1 MGRTNKETAM
11 QTRSA
16 SLYALFLLLCLAA
29 LPVAA
34 TTYVMVSDEDLADQA
49 QLIVS
54 GQVAAVGAAA
64 VGAAPTTDYL
74 LAVDRVLKGEALDRI
89 VVRVPGGRAAGDRFL
104 KVWGAPE
111 LSLGERVLL
120 FLAPRADGTYA
131 PLHLMLGAFHET
143 RMGDKTLAAR
153 DLEEAQALEG
163 GAKEDA
169 LRGFAPFAEWLA
181 DRAQGLLRSPDY
193 ELGAT
198 AALRKSLEQKFVLN
212 RLSDGVPLRWF
223 AFDRGS
229 RVNWQVNDPGQP
241 GLSLDDTI
249 TSFQAGLAAWS
260 SVAGTNVRYS
270 YAGTTHDSAG
280 LRRMSGANSILFND
294 PNGDIGNAFDCI
306 HGGIAAI
313 AGVWAEAGTYTFAGT
328 AYHSLV
334 ESHIVV
340 NDGTECLF
348 RDNPSVAAEVFG
360 HELGHSLGLGHSAE
374 RDALMTPVAHN
385 DGRGARLAADDLA
398 GIFSLYGDGS
408 APPPPPPG
416 PPAPVPSS
424 SAPAAPSSLV
434 ANGVAKGA
442 VTLVWK
448 ANAGDSTEFH
458 IERKVG
464 KAYQEIMVCP
474 GGELDAELHGQPAG
488 RQTYRVRARNTA
500 GFSPYSKALAV
511 KIPK

>member
-1 MGRTNKETAM
+1 M

-29 LPVAA
+29 LPAAA
-34 TTYVMVSDEDLADQA
+34 TTYMMVSDEDLADQA

-54 GQVAAVGAAA
+54 GRVAAVGAMA

-74 LAVDRVLKGEALDRI
+74 LAVERVLKGEALERI

-120 FLAPRADGTYA
+120 FLVPRADGTYA
-131 PLHLMLGAFHET
+131 PLHLMLGAFHES
-143 RMGDKTLAAR
+143 RVADKTLAVR

-163 GAKEDA
+163 GEREDP

-181 DRAQGLLRSPDY
+181 DRAQGLLRGPDY
-193 ELGAT
+193 ELSAT
-198 AALRKSLEQKFVLN
+198 PALRQALAQKFVLN

-241 GLSLDDTI
+241 GLSLADTI
-249 TSFQAGLAAWS
+249 TSFQAALAAWS
-260 SVAGTNVRYS
+260 SVAGTNIRYS
-270 YAGTTHDSAG
+270 YSGTTHDSAG

-294 PNGDIGNAFDCI
+294 PNGDIPNLFDCV
-306 HGGIAAI
+306 HGGVAAI
-313 AGVWAEAGTYTFAGT
+313 AGVWAEAGTFTFAGT
-328 AYHSLV
+328 TYHSLV

-360 HELGHSLGLGHSAE
+360 HELGHSLGLGHSAD

-408 APPPPPPG
+408 APPPPPPA
-416 PPAPVPSS
+416 PAPSA
-424 SAPAAPSSLV
+424 SAPAAPSSL
-434 ANGVAKGA
+434 AAKGLAKGA

-448 ANAGDSTEFH
+448 AGAGDSAEFH

-474 GGELDAELHGQPAG
+474 GGELEAELHGQPAG
-488 RQTYRVRARNTA
+488 RQTYRVRASNAA